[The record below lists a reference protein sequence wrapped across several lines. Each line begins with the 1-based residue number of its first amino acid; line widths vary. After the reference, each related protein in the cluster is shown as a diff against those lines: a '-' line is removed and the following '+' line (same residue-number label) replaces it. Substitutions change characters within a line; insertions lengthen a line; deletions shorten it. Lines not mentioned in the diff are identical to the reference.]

1 MELLNKLET
10 EESNWNST
18 QSVRLKKLQNVK
30 KQTNKKLEMRLLLFS
45 C

>member
-30 KQTNKKLEMRLLLFS
+30 KTNKKLEMRLLRFS